1 MVQSGIGQ
9 NSQSVRGGALETTA
23 SLLAQV
29 RSGQE
34 GARDQLVRR
43 YLPALRR
50 WARGRLPS
58 RARDLLDTD
67 DLVQITL
74 LRALDRVEGFEPRRD
89 GAFLAYL
96 TRTLMNQLR
105 NEIRRTN
112 RRPGR
117 EDLTEEMATAD
128 PSPLEEAIGRE
139 AVASYERALATLTE
153 EQREAIVMRIELAF
167 THREVAE
174 ALGCPS
180 ENAARM
186 MVTRALMRLAE
197 AMDEQRG

>member
-1 MVQSGIGQ
+1 M
-9 NSQSVRGGALETTA
+9 
-23 SLLAQV
+23 
-29 RSGQE
+29 RSGDAE
-34 GARDQLVRR
+34 ARDRLVRR
-43 YLPALRR
+43 CLPALRR
-50 WARGRLPS
+50 WARGRLPA

-74 LRALDRVEGFEPRRD
+74 LRALDRVKSFEPRRD

-96 TRTLMNQLR
+96 TRALMNQIR
-105 NEIRRTN
+105 NEIRSAS
-112 RRPGR
+112 RRPER
-117 EDLTEEMATAD
+117 ANLTDNVVASM
-128 PSPLEEAIGRE
+128 PSPLEEAIGNE
-139 AVASYERALATLTE
+139 AVAAYEAALATLPE

-186 MVTRALMRLAE
+186 MVARALVRLAE
-197 AMDEQRG
+197 AMDGQRG